1 MNSQQ
6 AAAKYW
12 QGHAELKVIQVAM
25 EKHIKR
31 QTDQGVQDILTCV
44 VDAIINVEL
53 EKKKQGENF
62 PDLNKTISQIEDIE
76 VPIVVDVPEYLK
88 EQA

>member
-6 AAAKYW
+6 ASAEYW
-12 QGHAELKVIQVAM
+12 RTHSELKVIQAAM
-25 EKHIKR
+25 ENHIR
-31 QTDQGVQDILTCV
+31 RATDQGVQDILTCL
-44 VDAIINVEL
+44 VDGIVNVEL
-53 EKKKQGENF
+53 EKKKHGENF

-76 VPIVVDVPEYLK
+76 VPITVDVPEYLK

>member
-6 AAAKYW
+6 AAAEYW
-12 QGHAELKVIQVAM
+12 RTHSELKIVQAAM
-25 EKHIKR
+25 EKHINRK
-31 QTDQGVQDILTCV
+31 TDQGVQDILTCL

-53 EKKKQGENF
+53 GKKKHGENF
-62 PDLNKTISQIEDIE
+62 PDLNKTIGQIEDIE
-76 VPIVVDVPEYLK
+76 VQIVVDVPEYLK